1 MVPEARQTDFMGA
14 RQSEGGTVTTFTPL
28 SSPTPNVYG
37 SAYAATSRL
46 LARLNTTM
54 VKREEVES
62 LLRERQALLDK
73 KFDGTMTRSDENR
86 LEYVRWSLGRIQ
98 DARSGPSLDALEN
111 IVEGYERFL
120 SDMRN
125 FERQLV
131 NAVEVNKRR
140 R

>member
-1 MVPEARQTDFMGA
+1 MVPEPRQADFVGA
-14 RQSEGGTVTTFTPL
+14 RQSGGGAVTTFTPL
-28 SSPTPNVYG
+28 SGPSPNIYG

-46 LARLNTTM
+46 LARLNTRL
-54 VKREEVES
+54 VKKEEVED

-73 KFDGTMTRSDENR
+73 KFNGTITRSDENR

-98 DARSGPSLDALEN
+98 DASSGPSLDALEN

-120 SDMRN
+120 SGMRD

-131 NAVEVNKRR
+131 SAGGVNKRR